1 MNINITRDLWQY
13 LTKADKPIVLY
24 GMGNGA
30 DKVLDRLQLLGI
42 EAAGVFASDDFVRHQ
57 QFRGFTVCSYEE
69 MKQRYGQMI
78 VLVCFGTFIDSVIDN
93 IRRIAAEQELYAPDV
108 PAYGDT
114 YFTADYYR
122 ANEGRFERLYARLA
136 DEQSRLT
143 LKNTVLYKLTGK
155 IDYLFE
161 CEADEAEV
169 QQKVLRLGKD
179 ESYLDLGA
187 YNGDTVERF
196 VQTVGDYRSITAVE
210 PDSKTY
216 QKLLQR
222 VGHLPRFRAVNAAV
236 CDRVGKAQFAMRGG
250 RNSSIGVGEEIDTVT
265 VDSLHLDRPTY
276 IKMDVEG
283 EEAAVIRGAADT
295 IVRYS
300 PKMLVSAYHRS
311 EDLLDLFEQVTAIN
325 GRYSVY
331 LRRFR
336 YIPCWDL
343 NYYFML
349 NT

>member
-1 MNINITRDLWQY
+1 MKIDIDKDLWQY
-13 LTKADKPIVLY
+13 LATAQKPIVLY

-57 QFRGFTVCSYEE
+57 QFRGYTVCSYGE

-78 VLVCFGTFIDSVIDN
+78 VLVCFGTFLDDVIDN
-93 IRRIAAEQELYAPDV
+93 VKRIAAEQELYAPDV
-108 PAYGDT
+108 PAYGDL
-114 YFTADYYR
+114 YFTAEYYR
-122 ANEGRFERLYARLA
+122 QNEARFQRLYDRLA
-136 DEQSRLT
+136 DGQSRQT
-143 LKNTVLYKLTGK
+143 LISVINYKLTGR

-169 QQKVLRLGKD
+169 QQKVLRLGAD

-187 YNGDTVERF
+187 YNGDTVEQFIKR
-196 VQTVGDYRSITAVE
+196 VGSYREITAVE
-210 PDSKTY
+210 PDRKTY
-216 QKLLQR
+216 QKLVQR
-222 VGHLPRFRAVNAAV
+222 VGELPRVSTVNAAV
-236 CDRVGKAQFAMRGG
+236 CDRVGKTQFAMRGG
-250 RNSSIGVGEEIDTVT
+250 RNSSIGAGDLIDAIT
-265 VDSLHLDRPTY
+265 VDSLQPLRPTY
-276 IKMDVEG
+276 VKMDVEG

-295 IVRYS
+295 IARLK

-311 EDLLDLFEQVTAIN
+311 EDLIDLFEQVTAIN
-325 GRYSVY
+325 DGYRVY

-343 NYYFML
+343 NYYFL
-349 NT
+349 